1 MDTEGDIMAYYLF
14 MGIICFILS
23 FVLGSSFPDFPILT
37 FQFALWGVALTV
49 YDGLMEIKEKMK

>member
-1 MDTEGDIMAYYLF
+1 MAYYLF